1 VKPVDRIPVTQQ
13 KGDSTMKK
21 LAILALAAMFT
32 FSLSAVASP
41 FSNDQD
47 QPKKEEKKDEK
58 KDEKKPAPKP
68 PQ

>member
-1 VKPVDRIPVTQQ
+1 
-13 KGDSTMKK
+13 MKK
-21 LAILALAAMFT
+21 LAILALAALFT
-32 FSLSAVASP
+32 FSMSAVASP
-41 FSNDQD
+41 FGNDQD